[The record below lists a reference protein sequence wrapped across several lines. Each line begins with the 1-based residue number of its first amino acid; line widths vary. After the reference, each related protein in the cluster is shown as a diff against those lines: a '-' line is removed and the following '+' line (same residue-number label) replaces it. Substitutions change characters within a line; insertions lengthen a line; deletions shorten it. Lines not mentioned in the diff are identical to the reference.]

1 MIPGFSLLEV
11 GPRLLRGPCAPVMIY
26 PSPISLTT
34 VYLGFGWMLES
45 VEACC
50 FVPAVDVVVFGRATD
65 AAAIISSHG
74 LSLPRQ

>member
-1 MIPGFSLLEV
+1 MP
-11 GPRLLRGPCAPVMIY
+11 Y
-26 PSPISLTT
+26 QSPISLTT
-34 VYLGFGWMLES
+34 VYLGFGWMFES

-65 AAAIISSHG
+65 TAPFIFSHG